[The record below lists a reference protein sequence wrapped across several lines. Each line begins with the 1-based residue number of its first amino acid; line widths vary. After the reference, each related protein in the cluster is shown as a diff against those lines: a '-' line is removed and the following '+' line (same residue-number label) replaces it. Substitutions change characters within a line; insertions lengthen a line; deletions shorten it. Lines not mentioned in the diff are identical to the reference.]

1 MPRLPQVT
9 AGELVA
15 FLNLL
20 RDRTHPEH
28 RDMLAWAGRGFD
40 PERFDRTAVNRKLR
54 LLK

>member
-1 MPRLPQVT
+1 MGWRNEHLHEFEVDD
-9 AGELVA
+9 V
-15 FLNLL
+15 L

-28 RDMLAWAGRGFD
+28 RDMLAWVGRGFD

>member
-1 MPRLPQVT
+1 MPLLPQLT
-9 AGELVA
+9 TCELNA

-40 PERFDRTAVNRKLR
+40 PERFDRATVNRKLR